1 MKNHLQFR
9 KGDITLLV
17 TMLVCLIII
26 ILLLPISDK
35 IAVEVNISKENLM
48 SQQAIQAAKTG
59 LDAWDYYYAQNPNPP
74 IRTPQDVSYIVGD
87 GNWPNRNNTIYPTDI
102 LGEWIVLADDSVTGG
117 ATTEYKVEFF
127 PGTLLPNGNPD
138 PDSPDRRISTG
149 KVTRNGIVVERTLEK
164 VSTIIEIAP

>member
-59 LDAWDYYYAQNPNPP
+59 LDAWDYYYANSTPP
-74 IRTPQDVSYIVGD
+74 AIILPDESGYTVGD
-87 GNWPNRNNTIYPTDI
+87 ANWPNRNTPLNYDTNPSDTPN
-102 LGEWIVLADDSVTGG
+102 WIVLADDSATGG
-117 ATTEYKVEFF
+117 ATTEYKVEFEQ
-127 PGTLLPNGNPD
+127 GTSPD
-138 PDSPDRRISTG
+138 PNKITSTG
-149 KVTRNGIVVERTLEK
+149 RVTRNGIVVERTLEK